1 MAAAPSSRALAGG
14 WSAEKERNLGGI
26 RAKMLPSA
34 GHGGCLVRPSAL
46 KRLIKSPDLASYPVS
61 IPRSHRRPLP
71 GQAVACPG
79 RRTAAAPGQWAGR
92 FCFLAR
98 PKTPPG
104 GEFRRDYYGATSADL
119 WRRFILIPLPE

>member
-1 MAAAPSSRALAGG
+1 MNPRPFLSQREAFWRIRGPSPGLLRGREQNAA
-14 WSAEKERNLGGI
+14 
-26 RAKMLPSA
+26 
-34 GHGGCLVRPSAL
+34 GGCLVRPSAL

-79 RRTAAAPGQWAGR
+79 GRTAAAPGQWAGR
-92 FCFLAR
+92 LCFLGR

-104 GEFRRDYYGATSADL
+104 GEFRRDYYDATSADL